1 MNPLDKILG
10 TIIAGLVIA
19 IIIVL
24 SVNFQP
30 ANVGA
35 TQSLSTWL
43 HVAAGVTWIGLLYY
57 FNFVQAP
64 SIGEANADTEGP
76 GPAAIT
82 KYVAPRALLW
92 FRWAALVTWL
102 SGAIILYV
110 NGDAGMDG
118 IKNAFELGMR
128 ASTMQN
134 YHLIIGLGA
143 WMGTIMLFNVWVL
156 IWPNQRKVL
165 GIVEATAEE
174 KARGARIAFLASRTN
189 TMLSIPMLMCM
200 VGAGHSGFFM

>member
-19 IIIVL
+19 IIIVI

-189 TMLSIPMLMCM
+189 TMLSIPMLMSM
-200 VGAGHSGFFM
+200 VGAGHGFFI

>member
-1 MNPLDKILG
+1 MNPLDKISG
-10 TIIAGLVIA
+10 TIVTGLVISVVIA
-19 IIIVL
+19 VGTNLAGASAANSLII
-24 SVNFQP
+24 
-30 ANVGA
+30 
-35 TQSLSTWL
+35 WL

-64 SIGEANADTEGP
+64 SIGEANADAEGP

-102 SGAIILYV
+102 SGALFLFL
-110 NGDAGMDG
+110 NGTLGD
-118 IKNAFELGMR
+118 AFELGLR
-128 ASTMQN
+128 TGNPYATT
-134 YHLIIGLGA
+134 IGIGA
-143 WMGTIMLFNVWVL
+143 WLGTIMLFNVWIL
-156 IWPNQRKVL
+156 IWPNQKKVL

-189 TMLSIPMLMCM
+189 TMLSIPMLMSM
-200 VGAGHSGFFM
+200 VGAGHGFFM